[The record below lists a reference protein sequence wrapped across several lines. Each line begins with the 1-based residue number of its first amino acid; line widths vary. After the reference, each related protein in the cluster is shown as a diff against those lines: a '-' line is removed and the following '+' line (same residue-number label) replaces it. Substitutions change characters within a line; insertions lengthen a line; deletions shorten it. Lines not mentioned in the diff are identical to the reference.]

1 MLKLFFTLLLILNS
15 LICKSHAEIIN
26 KIEVLGNDRISSETV
41 ITFSNANI
49 GSNISENDLN
59 IFLKIYT
66 TLLFLRTSPLK
77 SIIIF

>member
-59 IFLKIYT
+59 IF
-66 TLLFLRTSPLK
+66 
-77 SIIIF
+77 